1 MFSLLGQVRKKAARI
16 KLRCAEELLEIPSP
30 FSTILFIPMAFTQ
43 SRSRLKSRK
52 FNVKRSSQKPQC
64 TFDDTII
71 VLFNKPYDVLTQF
84 SDDLGRQTL
93 KDFIDIPNVYPV
105 GRLDRDSEG
114 LLLLTNNGQ
123 IQHRLANPKFE
134 KSKTYWVQVE
144 GIPSPEDLA
153 KLEKGVILKDGLTK
167 PAKAKPICEPD
178 FNWQSAPKIRERKS
192 IPTSW
197 IELTI
202 TEGRN
207 RQVRRMTA
215 NIGFPTLRLI
225 RVGLGNFSIAGLE
238 SGEYRILDTAQKRE
252 LFKQLNLR

>member
-1 MFSLLGQVRKKAARI
+1 MTSIKPTSKPNSLKFRAKINSKFSLKSKTSKRKP
-16 KLRCAEELLEIPSP
+16 LPS
-30 FSTILFIPMAFTQ
+30 
-43 SRSRLKSRK
+43 
-52 FNVKRSSQKPQC
+52 
-64 TFDDTII
+64 FDDTVI

-105 GRLDRDSEG
+105 GRLDRNSEG

-123 IQHRLANPKFE
+123 IQHRLANPTFE

-144 GIPSPEDLA
+144 GVPSQEDLA
-153 KLEKGVILKDGLTK
+153 KLEQGVILKDGLTK
-167 PAKAKPICEPD
+167 PAKVKLIGEPD

-225 RVGLGNFSIAGLE
+225 RVGLGDFSITALE
-238 SGEYRILDTAQKRE
+238 SGEYRILDSIHKRE
-252 LFKQLNLR
+252 LFKQLKLQ

>member
-1 MFSLLGQVRKKAARI
+1 MTSTKPKFKSSSVKAKTNLKATTKIKARRP
-16 KLRCAEELLEIPSP
+16 LPSFAE
-30 FSTILFIPMAFTQ
+30 
-43 SRSRLKSRK
+43 
-52 FNVKRSSQKPQC
+52 
-64 TFDDTII
+64 TII

-84 SDDLGRQTL
+84 SDDSGRKTL
-93 KDFIDIPNVYPV
+93 KDFIDIANIYPV

-134 KSKTYWVQVE
+134 KAKTYWVQVE
-144 GIPSPEDLA
+144 GEPSLEDLE
-153 KLEKGVILKDGLTK
+153 KLQQGVILKDGLTK
-167 PAKAKPICEPD
+167 SAKVKHIEPPE
-178 FNWQSAPKIRERKS
+178 FNWQNAPKIRERKS

-215 NIGFPTLRLI
+215 HIGFPTLRLI
-225 RVGLGNFSIAGLE
+225 RVGLGEFKLNSLG
-238 SGEYRILDTAQKRE
+238 SGEYRILNDDEKHQ
-252 LFKQLNLR
+252 LFKQLRL

>member
-1 MFSLLGQVRKKAARI
+1 MV
-16 KLRCAEELLEIPSP
+16 
-30 FSTILFIPMAFTQ
+30 FTQ
-43 SRSRLKSRK
+43 PYSRSRSRK
-52 FNVKRSSQKPQC
+52 LNTKRSYQKPQC
-64 TFDDTII
+64 SFDNTIV

-93 KDFIDIPNVYPV
+93 KDFIDIPNIYPV

-114 LLLLTNNGQ
+114 LLILTNNGQ
-123 IQHRLANPKFE
+123 IQHHLANPKFE

-144 GIPSPEDLA
+144 GIPVQEDLA

-167 PAKAKPICEPD
+167 PAKVKSICEPS

-225 RVGLGNFSIAGLE
+225 RVGLGSFSINGLE
-238 SGEYRILDTAQKRE
+238 SGQYRILDNTQKRE
-252 LFKQLNLR
+252 LFKQLKLR